1 MNRLICNKQ
10 LAFFE
15 ENTRSGEVH
24 ELHPICCNEYWEV
37 YASFS
42 AEGIRYAI
50 VGVNGERCVY
60 KEYGGLSREIIYYEP
75 AGRDLMCHY
84 VASGAWRLLSVRGDK
99 LCDITA
105 KLANCGNPMKL
116 FVTYMEFKSQVLWLH
131 ARASRYYEE
140 DFYFKQTENGY
151 EKIDEAEAKVLFD

>member
-1 MNRLICNKQ
+1 MNRLIYNKQ

-50 VGVNGERCVY
+50 VGVNGERHVY

-75 AGRDLMCHY
+75 AGRDLMYCKVGVGDWH
-84 VASGAWRLLSVRGDK
+84 LLSICDGK
-99 LCDITA
+99 LCVITDR
-105 KLANCGNPMKL
+105 LVSNGEPMKL
-116 FVTYMEFKSQVLWLH
+116 CVTYMEFKSQVLQLH
-131 ARASRYYEE
+131 ARAPRYYEK
-140 DFYFKQTENGY
+140 DCYFKQTEKGY
-151 EKIDEAEAKVLFD
+151 EKIDEVEAKGLMN